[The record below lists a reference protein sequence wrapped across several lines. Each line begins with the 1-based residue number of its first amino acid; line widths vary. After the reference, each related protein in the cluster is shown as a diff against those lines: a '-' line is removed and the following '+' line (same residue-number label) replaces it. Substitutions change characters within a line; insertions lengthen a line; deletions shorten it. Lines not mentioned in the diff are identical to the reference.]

1 MTEISIGA
9 ILLSLVLALVLMLVT
24 GVILIYMIRKVLA
37 YLHIRVGPN
46 RVGPLGLLQTV
57 NDVIKLLVKED
68 FRPATT
74 DKWLFTLAPAIVF
87 VPSFM
92 SFMPLA
98 FSHDLRFSNLN
109 TGILFTLAAGSL
121 VPMGILM
128 AGWASNS
135 KWSLLG
141 GMRAAGQQIAYEVPL
156 LLSAL
161 GPVMMAGSMD
171 PVKIVAAQ
179 SGVWLGFIPRWFVLP
194 QLLAFVVY
202 AISSQAE
209 TQQTPFDMS
218 EAESELITGFANEY
232 GGMRFGFMYLA
243 EFSNT
248 FVVSAIG
255 TMLFFGGWQLPWVAT
270 PAWLAPFVFIAKT
283 YTGIFVMMWARG
295 SLPRFRVDQMLSFCW
310 KVLIPVSLA
319 WVVVWA
325 CVQRLAPLVI
335 AAVMR

>member
-1 MTEISIGA
+1 MNMALGILARFGA
-9 ILLSLVLALVLMLVT
+9 MLVLLLVN
-24 GVILIYMIRKVLA
+24 GVMLIYMLRKVLGR
-37 YLHIRVGPN
+37 LHLRIGPN
-46 RVGPLGLLQTV
+46 RVGPFGLLQTT
-57 NDVIKLLVKED
+57 NDVIKLLTKED
-68 FRPATT
+68 LRPESA
-74 DKWLFTLAPAIVF
+74 DAWLFNIAPYLIF

-92 SFMPLA
+92 AYIPLVFGPTLAVTSLDTGLLLA
-98 FSHDLRFSNLN
+98 FAL
-109 TGILFTLAAGSL
+109 TSL
-121 VPMGILM
+121 VPLGVLM

-135 KWSLLG
+135 KWSLIG
-141 GMRAAGQQIAYEVPL
+141 GMRAAGQQIAYEIPL

-161 GPVMMAGSMD
+161 GPVMMAGSLD

-179 SGVWLGFIPRWFVLP
+179 SGVWLGFIPRWFILP
-194 QLLAFVVY
+194 QIVAFVVY
-202 AISSQAE
+202 VIASQAE
-209 TQQTPFDMS
+209 TQQTPFDMA

-310 KVLIPVSLA
+310 KVLIPVSLV
-319 WVVVWA
+319 WVVLWA
-325 CVQRLAPLVI
+325 CVQRLWPVVAM
-335 AAVMR
+335 AVSR

>member
-1 MTEISIGA
+1 MSAALGVLARFGA
-9 ILLSLVLALVLMLVT
+9 MLVLLLVN
-24 GVILIYMIRKVLA
+24 GVMLIYMLRKVLGH
-37 YLHIRVGPN
+37 LHLRVGPN
-46 RVGPLGLLQTV
+46 RVGPFGLLQTS
-57 NDVIKLLVKED
+57 NDVLKLLTKED
-68 FRPATT
+68 LRPDSA
-74 DKWLFTLAPAIVF
+74 DAWLFNIAPYLIF

-92 SFMPLA
+92 AYIPLVFGPSLAVTNLDTGLLLA
-98 FSHDLRFSNLN
+98 FAL
-109 TGILFTLAAGSL
+109 TSL
-121 VPMGILM
+121 VPLGTVM

-161 GPVMMAGSMD
+161 GPVMMAGSLD
-171 PVKIVAAQ
+171 PAKIVAAQ
-179 SGVWLGFIPRWFVLP
+179 SGVWFGLIPRWFVLP
-194 QLLAFVVY
+194 QLVAFVVY
-202 AISSQAE
+202 VISSQAE

-248 FVVSAIG
+248 FIVSAIG

-270 PAWLAPFVFIAKT
+270 PGWLAPFVFIAKT

-295 SLPRFRVDQMLSFCW
+295 SLPRLRVDQMLSFCW
-310 KVLIPVSLA
+310 KVLIPVSLG
-319 WVVVWA
+319 WVVLWA
-325 CVQRLAPLVI
+325 CVQRLWPVVAL
-335 AAVMR
+335 AVSR

>member
-1 MTEISIGA
+1 MNMALGILARFGA
-9 ILLSLVLALVLMLVT
+9 MLVLLLVN
-24 GVILIYMIRKVLA
+24 GVMLIYMLRKVLGR
-37 YLHIRVGPN
+37 LHLRIGPN
-46 RVGPLGLLQTV
+46 RVGPFGLLQTT
-57 NDVIKLLVKED
+57 NDVIKLLTKED
-68 FRPATT
+68 LRPGSA
-74 DKWLFTLAPAIVF
+74 DAWLFNIAPYLIF

-92 SFMPLA
+92 AYIPLVFGPTLAVTNLDTGLLLA
-98 FSHDLRFSNLN
+98 FAL
-109 TGILFTLAAGSL
+109 TSL
-121 VPMGILM
+121 VPLGVLM

-135 KWSLLG
+135 KWSLIG
-141 GMRAAGQQIAYEVPL
+141 GMRAAGQQIAYEIPL

-161 GPVMMAGSMD
+161 GPVMMAGSLD

-194 QLLAFVVY
+194 QIIAFIVY
-202 AISSQAE
+202 VIASQAE
-209 TQQTPFDMS
+209 TQQTPFDMA

-283 YTGIFVMMWARG
+283 YAGIFVMMWARG
-295 SLPRFRVDQMLSFCW
+295 SLPRFRVDQMLAFCW
-310 KVLIPVSLA
+310 KVLIPVSLT

-325 CVQRLAPLVI
+325 CVQRLWPVVAL
-335 AAVMR
+335 AVSR